1 MSLSIDKEIEYFRSI
16 PGFGAYLAAAFTR
29 VMDGIN
35 GLGNNLAADPT
46 GTKDA
51 PPTIQ
56 ALTVK
61 TNGAGLVH
69 AVINDSNA
77 IQKGAH
83 YFVEYANEPNFLQ
96 PHVVHLGASRSMNPL
111 LLPALDDNGNPQS
124 FYFRAYSQ
132 YPGGH
137 PGKAILFGGSVAVKV
152 NPGGTNR
159 LTLLPSTGSG
169 TAASSGQEGTSG
181 FGKVLYRAAPAQVTV
196 KKK

>member
-1 MSLSIDKEIEYFRSI
+1 LSLSIDKELNYFRSL
-16 PGFGAYLAAAFTR
+16 PGFGSYLAAALSR
-29 VMDGIN
+29 LQDGVN
-35 GLGNNLAADPT
+35 GLGNHLAADPT
-46 GTKDA
+46 GIKDA

-61 TNGAGLVH
+61 ANGTGLVH
-69 AVINDSNA
+69 AVITDNNP

-96 PHVVHLGASRSMNPL
+96 PHVVHLGVSRSMNPVT
-111 LLPALDDNGNPQS
+111 LPAQDDNGNAQS

-137 PGKAILFGGSVAVKV
+137 PGKAIFFGGSVATKV
-152 NPGGTNR
+152 NPGGTNK

-169 TAASSGQEGTSG
+169 TGAPSGQEGGSG

>member
-1 MSLSIDKEIEYFRSI
+1 MLSIDKELNYFRSL
-16 PGFGAYLAAAFTR
+16 PGFGPYIARALER
-29 VMDGIN
+29 IQDGIN

-46 GTKDA
+46 ATKDP

-56 ALTVK
+56 SLTVK
-61 TNGAGLVH
+61 ANGGLVH
-69 AVINDSNA
+69 AVISDNNP

-96 PHVVHLGASRSMNPL
+96 PHVVHLGVSRSMQPL
-111 LLPALDDNGNPQS
+111 NLPAQDDNGNPQS

-137 PGKAILFGGSVAVKV
+137 PGKAIFFGGSVATRV
-152 NPGGTNR
+152 NPGGTNK

-169 TAASSGQEGTSG
+169 TAAASGQEGSSG
-181 FGKVLYRAAPAQVTV
+181 FGKVLYRANPAKVTV
-196 KKK
+196 QKK

>member
-1 MSLSIDKEIEYFRSI
+1 MLSIDKELNYFRSL
-16 PGFGAYLAAAFTR
+16 PGFGSYLAAALSR
-29 VMDGIN
+29 LQDGLN

-46 GTKDA
+46 ATKDP

-56 ALTVK
+56 SLTVK
-61 TNGAGLVH
+61 ASGGLVH
-69 AVINDSNA
+69 AVVSDNNA

-96 PHVVHLGASRSMNPL
+96 PHVVHLGVSRSMQPL
-111 LLPALDDNGNPQS
+111 NLPALDDNGNPQS

-137 PGKAILFGGSVAVKV
+137 PGKAIFFGGSVATKV
-152 NPGGTNR
+152 NPGGTSR

-169 TAASSGQEGTSG
+169 TAAASGQEGSSG
-181 FGKVLYRAAPAQVTV
+181 FGKVLYRANPAKVTV
-196 KKK
+196 QKK

>member
-1 MSLSIDKEIEYFRSI
+1 MLSIDKEINYFRSI
-16 PGFGAYLAAAFTR
+16 PGLGAYLAAALTR
-29 VMDGIN
+29 VQDGLN
-35 GLGNNLAADPT
+35 GLGNNLAADPV
-46 GTKDA
+46 GTKDP

-69 AVINDSNA
+69 ATITDNNA

-83 YFVEYANEPNFLQ
+83 YFVEYANESNFLQ
-96 PHVVHLGASRSMNPL
+96 PHVVHLGVSRSMNPMV
-111 LLPALDDNGNPQS
+111 LPALDDNGNPQS

-137 PGKAILFGGSVAVKV
+137 PGQKVLFGGTVPAKV
-152 NPGGTNR
+152 NPGGTNK

-169 TAASSGQEGTSG
+169 TAAPTGFEGGSG

-196 KKK
+196 TKR